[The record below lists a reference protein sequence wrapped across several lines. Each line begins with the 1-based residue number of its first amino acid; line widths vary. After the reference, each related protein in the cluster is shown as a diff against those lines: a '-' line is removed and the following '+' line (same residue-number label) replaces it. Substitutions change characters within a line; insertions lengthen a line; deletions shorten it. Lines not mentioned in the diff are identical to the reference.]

1 MAQSQPLYNKVALI
15 NDGLHGNGGAIAKQ
29 LAREGALIAVSYTS
43 SADKAHQ
50 IVKDIRNMG
59 GKAEAFQANRH
70 DATEM
75 DALVRHVVLEYGTL
89 DILVD
94 STGAQ
99 LHGINDNDD
108 GEIDIDAAVDFLVNS
123 SSGFIMGPSLTP
135 KNSNLAA

>member
-1 MAQSQPLYNKVALI
+1 MATHLPLYNKVVLI

-29 LAREGALIAVSYTS
+29 LARKGALIAVSYTS

-70 DATEM
+70 DATEIA
-75 DALVRHVVLEYGTL
+75 ALVRHVVFEYGTL

-99 LHGINDNDD
+99 LHGVNDNDD
-108 GEIDIDAAVDFLVNS
+108 GEIDMGAAVDFLINS
-123 SSGFIMGPSLTP
+123 PGGFIMGPSLTTT
-135 KNSNLAA
+135 NSNLAV